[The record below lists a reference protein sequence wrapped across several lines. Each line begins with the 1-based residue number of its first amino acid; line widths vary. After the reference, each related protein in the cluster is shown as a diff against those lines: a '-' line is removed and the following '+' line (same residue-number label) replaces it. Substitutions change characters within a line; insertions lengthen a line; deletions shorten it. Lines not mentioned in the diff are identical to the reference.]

1 MSELNHL
8 FADQLTPTEWE
19 MLGLDQTVTYSYRCS
34 RCRHEDSV
42 PEVVIM
48 GFAASGGCKPG
59 QMPHLMCPQRGGP
72 FRAVG
77 RGRPRAA
84 R

>member
-1 MSELNHL
+1 MSEWTDP
-8 FADQLTPTEWE
+8 FAAELTPTERE

-34 RCRHEDSV
+34 RCRHEDEV
-42 PEVVIM
+42 PDVVIM

-59 QMPHLMCPQRGGP
+59 QMPHLVCPQCGGP

-77 RGRPRAA
+77 HGRSRAA